1 MNAFLMSIMIQKNF
15 TLVVMGKPH
24 ATLSLLMNIDLLNLH
39 FLTISAVNAQA
50 AKWLQKFY
58 NLETFLRYSFIIL
71 ERELIK
77 DG

>member
-1 MNAFLMSIMIQKNF
+1 MNAFLMFITIQKNF
-15 TLVVMGKPH
+15 IPVVTGKTLCKLP
-24 ATLSLLMNIDLLNLH
+24 LLINIDLLNLH